1 MSRVMPARA
10 GLAGDHM
17 AAGNPGRLP
26 GAACGRNGGARYPR
40 RSGWF

>member
-26 GAACGRNGGARYPR
+26 GGRLRP
-40 RSGWF
+40 